1 MPIWAKA
8 AATLAPLLLGA
19 LVTIAWSN
27 SHALATLALN
37 VEHMRRDLDLTRA
50 SLEPGR
56 TIVLRL
62 DQNEEQIKHL
72 RELVEARLVCPP
84 VTREK

>member
-1 MPIWAKA
+1 MPIWLKA
-8 AATLAPLLLGA
+8 VATLAPLLLGA

-27 SHALATLALN
+27 SHALAVLAVNIETLR
-37 VEHMRRDLDLTRA
+37 VDLERTRA

-56 TIVLRL
+56 TIMLRL
-62 DQNEEQIKHL
+62 DTNEKQLDHL

-84 VTREK
+84 PALRP